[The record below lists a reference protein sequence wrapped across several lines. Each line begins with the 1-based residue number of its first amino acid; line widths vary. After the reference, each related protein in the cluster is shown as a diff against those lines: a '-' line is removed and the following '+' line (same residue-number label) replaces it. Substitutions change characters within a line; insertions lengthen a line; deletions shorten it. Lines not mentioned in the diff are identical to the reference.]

1 MPAFVPLPR
10 RRRRRNFAAPRA
22 VRVGGANSRQYNQE
36 ILTIAGPFEHDLEN
50 EPARSDAFA
59 PRPGRHVRMVR
70 ESALKAG
77 EAVAYLVILVMVC
90 GPLAMGA
97 FGL

>member
-1 MPAFVPLPR
+1 M
-10 RRRRRNFAAPRA
+10 
-22 VRVGGANSRQYNQE
+22 
-36 ILTIAGPFEHDLEN
+36 AGPFERDLEN
-50 EPARSDAFA
+50 EPASSDAFT

-70 ESALKAG
+70 EPALTAG

-97 FGL
+97 LGL